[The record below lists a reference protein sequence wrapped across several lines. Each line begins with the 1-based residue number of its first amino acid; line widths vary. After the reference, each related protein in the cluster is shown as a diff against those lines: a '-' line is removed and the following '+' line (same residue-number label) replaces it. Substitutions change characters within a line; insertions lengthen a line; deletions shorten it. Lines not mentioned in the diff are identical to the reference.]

1 MKRTLEP
8 VDLMVGV
15 GIGLC
20 ATLLGAA
27 LFFDSIS
34 MVPEPVVAEP
44 VVMNEPTGI
53 MTGMHWLQP
62 VLGQAIVERYVL
74 EREGAA
80 AIAAA
85 ATELNRA
92 TLTQY
97 SLQRSPFGHFDAIKA
112 WAELAPAEHAGRI
125 QEVMGRTVVNFTQRG
140 VRTGILSPPQSTG
153 EYNNRMIRLAEAL
166 GERMDEDFLA
176 HWQVNLGRAIL
187 TASQDRATLS
197 AQIQERVGAAIMQVA
212 KVQAGYQRA
221 TEAVRRQLTAAT
233 NAAIRTELRAD
244 LFDHLAMAEPFAQ
257 LANAEPMAAPQATP
271 VVEPKSSPDIPIG
284 YLMAAFVGL
293 IALFLGGL
301 WLPSTKREEE
311 LAEQIRPEAVQRV
324 YRKTA

>member
-8 VDLMVGV
+8 VDLMVV
-15 GIGLC
+15 IGLC

-27 LFFDSIS
+27 IFFDSFS
-34 MVPEPVVAEP
+34 VVPEPVVTEP
-44 VVMNEPTGI
+44 VVMNEPTSI
-53 MTGMHWLQP
+53 MTGMHMLQP
-62 VLGQAIVERYVL
+62 VLGQAIVERYML

-97 SLQRSPFGHFDAIKA
+97 LLQRAPFGHFDAIKA
-112 WAELAPAEHAGRI
+112 RAELAPAEHAGRI
-125 QEVMGRTVVNFTQRG
+125 QEVMGRTVVNFTERG

-153 EYNNRMIRLAEAL
+153 EYNNRMIRLAKTRREQ
-166 GERMDEDFLA
+166 MDEDFQA
-176 HWQVNLGRAIL
+176 NWQENLGRAIL
-187 TASQDRATLS
+187 TASRDRATLN
-197 AQIQERVGAAIMQVA
+197 AHIQERVGAAITQVA
-212 KVQAGYQRA
+212 MVQAGYQKA
-221 TEAVRRQLTAAT
+221 TEAARSQLAAAT

-244 LFDHLAMAEPFAQ
+244 LFARLAMAEPVVQ
-257 LANAEPMAAPQATP
+257 LAKAEPMAAPQAAP
-271 VVEPKSSPDIPIG
+271 VVEPKSSPDMPIG
-284 YLMAAFVGL
+284 YLMAAFAGL
-293 IALFLGGL
+293 IAMFFMGL

-311 LAEQIRPEAVQRV
+311 LAEQIGPQTVQRV

>member
-8 VDLMVGV
+8 VDLMVV
-15 GIGLC
+15 IGLC

-27 LFFDSIS
+27 LFFNS
-34 MVPEPVVAEP
+34 MTIVPPPVVTEPVVVNAP
-44 VVMNEPTGI
+44 AGI
-53 MTGMHWLQP
+53 MTGMHMLQP
-62 VLGQAIVERYVL
+62 VLGQAIVERYML
-74 EREGAA
+74 EREGAT

-97 SLQRSPFGHFDAIKA
+97 SLQRAPFGHFDVIKA
-112 WAELAPAEHAGRI
+112 RAKLAPAEHASRI
-125 QEVMGRTVVNFTQRG
+125 QEVMGRSVVNFTQRG

-153 EYNNRMIRLAEAL
+153 EYNNRMILLAKARR
-166 GERMDEDFLA
+166 ERMDEDFRA
-176 HWQVNLGRAIL
+176 NWQKNLGRAIL
-187 TASQDRATLS
+187 TASQDRTTSYAR
-197 AQIQERVGAAIMQVA
+197 IQERIGAAITQVA
-212 KVQAGYQRA
+212 MVQARYQKA
-221 TEAVRRQLTAAT
+221 TEAARSQLVAAT

-244 LFDHLAMAEPFAQ
+244 LFDRLAMAEPVAQ
-257 LANAEPMAAPQATP
+257 LAKAETTAEPQAAL
-271 VVEPKSSPDIPIG
+271 VVDAKSSPDIPIG
-284 YLMAAFVGL
+284 YLMAAIVGL

-301 WLPSTKREEE
+301 RFPPTKREEE

>member
-8 VDLMVGV
+8 VDLMVV
-15 GIGLC
+15 IGLC
-20 ATLLGAA
+20 ATILGAA
-27 LFFDSIS
+27 LFFGSITV
-34 MVPEPVVAEP
+34 VPETVVVEP
-44 VVMNEPTGI
+44 VAMNEPTSI

-97 SLQRSPFGHFDAIKA
+97 SLQRAPFGHFDSIKA
-112 WAELAPAEHAGRI
+112 RAELAPAEHAGRI

-140 VRTGILSPPQSTG
+140 VRTGILSPPQSKG
-153 EYNNRMIRLAEAL
+153 EYNSRMIQLAEAW
-166 GERMDEDFLA
+166 GERMDKAFRA
-176 HWQVNLGRAIL
+176 NWQENLGRAIL
-187 TASQDRATLS
+187 TASQDRTTLQ
-197 AQIQERVGAAIMQVA
+197 ARIQERIGAAITQMA
-212 KVQAGYQRA
+212 SVQASYHKAAQ
-221 TEAVRRQLTAAT
+221 AVRSQLAAAT
-233 NAAIRTELRAD
+233 DAAIRTELRAD
-244 LFDHLAMAEPFAQ
+244 LFDRLAMAEPSAQ
-257 LANAEPMAAPQATP
+257 LDKAEPTAAPQAAP
-271 VVEPKSSPDIPIG
+271 VIEPKSSPDMPIG
-284 YLMAAFVGL
+284 YLMAAFAGL
-293 IALFLGGL
+293 IVLFLLGL

-311 LAEQIRPEAVQRV
+311 LAEQIGPEAVQRV

>member
-8 VDLMVGV
+8 VDLMVV
-15 GIGLC
+15 IGLC

-27 LFFDSIS
+27 LFFDSITV
-34 MVPEPVVAEP
+34 VPGPAVTAP

-62 VLGQAIVERYVL
+62 VLGQAIVEQSVL

-85 ATELNRA
+85 AAELNRA
-92 TLTQY
+92 TLNQY
-97 SLQRSPFGHFDAIKA
+97 SLQRAPFGHFDAIKA
-112 WAELAPAEHAGRI
+112 RAELAPAEHAGRI
-125 QEVMGRTVVNFTQRG
+125 QEVMGRSVVNFTQRG

-153 EYNNRMIRLAEAL
+153 EYNSRMIELTEAW
-166 GERMDEDFLA
+166 GVRMDQAFRTN
-176 HWQVNLGRAIL
+176 WQENLGRAIL
-187 TASQDRATLS
+187 TASQDRATLR
-197 AQIQERVGAAIMQVA
+197 AQIQERIGAAITQVA
-212 KVQAGYQRA
+212 RVQSGYRKA
-221 TEAVRRQLTAAT
+221 TEAVRRQLAAAT

-244 LFDHLAMAEPFAQ
+244 LFDRLAMAESSAQ
-257 LANAEPMAAPQATP
+257 LAKAEPMAAPQPVP
-271 VVEPKSSPDIPIG
+271 VVEPMSSLDMPTG
-284 YLMAAFVGL
+284 YLIAACVGL

-301 WLPSTKREEE
+301 WFPSTKREEE
-311 LAEQIRPEAVQRV
+311 LADQIRPEAVQRV

>member
-8 VDLMVGV
+8 VDLMVV
-15 GIGLC
+15 IGLC

-34 MVPEPVVAEP
+34 VVPEPVVTEP
-44 VVMNEPTGI
+44 VAMNEPTSI
-53 MTGMHWLQP
+53 MTGMQMLQP
-62 VLGQAIVERYVL
+62 VLGQAIVARYML

-97 SLQRSPFGHFDAIKA
+97 SLQRTPFGYFDAIKA
-112 WAELAPAEHAGRI
+112 RAELAPAEHAGRI
-125 QEVMGRTVVNFTQRG
+125 QEVMGRSIVNFTQRG
-140 VRTGILSPPQSTG
+140 VRTGILSPSQSTG
-153 EYNNRMIRLAEAL
+153 EYNNRMIQLAKARR
-166 GERMDEDFLA
+166 ERMDEDFQA
-176 HWQVNLGRAIL
+176 NWQKNLGRAIL
-187 TASQDRATLS
+187 TASQDRTTSYAR
-197 AQIQERVGAAIMQVA
+197 IQERIGAAIAQVA
-212 KVQAGYQRA
+212 KVQARYHKA
-221 TEAVRRQLTAAT
+221 TEAARSQLVAAT

-244 LFDHLAMAEPFAQ
+244 LFARLAMAEPFAQ
-257 LANAEPMAAPQATP
+257 LAKAETTPEPQAAPVVQA
-271 VVEPKSSPDIPIG
+271 KSSPDIPIG

-293 IALFLGGL
+293 VALFLGGL
-301 WLPSTKREEE
+301 RLPSTKREEE
-311 LAEQIRPEAVQRV
+311 LAEQIRPAAIQRV